1 MLAGDGLAASIDDG
15 DTAAFIACEE
25 VANDGSLTTNT
36 LDATES
42 SMSATQPRGK
52 KASFSINDAVVSE
65 PVAGTFGATFTVVRS
80 GDTTT
85 AASVYY
91 RTADGTAIA
100 PDDYEASGPTMLS
113 FAPDE
118 TAKYVTILVKADD
131 KAEPDE
137 VFYVD
142 LFNPENPNIK
152 DAQGKGT
159 IWDTNTN
166 ATAMFV
172 SNIGVVSQTR
182 GRQTD
187 YGFVVDVRDEFGN
200 AVSGATVAVKL
211 SDPSV
216 PEGDHDHI
224 VRQWIGMTDASG
236 RMTTSFVRDLEP
248 GKTYNVEVIDVYLEG
263 YAWSPKDSLYGLDS
277 PDDDDDFPEH
287 NFTAGDANTY

>member
-1 MLAGDGLAASIDDG
+1 
-15 DTAAFIACEE
+15 
-25 VANDGSLTTNT
+25 
-36 LDATES
+36 
-42 SMSATQPRGK
+42 
-52 KASFSINDAVVSE
+52 VVSE
-65 PVAGTFGATFTVVRS
+65 PVTGAFGATFTVVRS

-91 RTADGTAIA
+91 RTVDGTATA

-118 TAKYVTILVKADD
+118 RAKEVTILVKADE
-131 KAEPDE
+131 KAESDE

-142 LFNPENPNIK
+142 LFNPANATIK
-152 DAQGKGT
+152 DTQGQAT

-200 AVSGATVAVKL
+200 AVSGVNVAVKL

-224 VRQWIGMTDASG
+224 VRQWVGTTDALG
-236 RMTTSFVRDLEP
+236 RMTTSIVRGLEP
-248 GKTYNVEVIDVYLEG
+248 GRIYNVEVIDVYLDG
-263 YAWSPKDSLYGLDS
+263 YAWSPADSLYGLDG
-277 PDDDDDFPEH
+277 PDDDDFPEH
-287 NFTAGDANTY
+287 NFIA